1 MIDINISTFV
11 SKYIKNLLPSGG
23 RQKTENKVSI
33 NWILR
38 LKNKSKQNKTK
49 TKKTCSLYYIPA
61 LDSMVPAGSTWPLAT
76 CIYVTF
82 PFRSVTLLE
91 LPVCVVI
98 AAAPHACSRYPWLK
112 WKIRDCSQSKTLFR
126 LRLDLPTSWA
136 HSLSQARS
144 ASGRLFMFS
153 AARRERELEL
163 PEPEM
168 RSEGLW
174 ESLGF
179 VNSTSL
185 RERRESGSKTAREV
199 PC

>member
-1 MIDINISTFV
+1 MH
-11 SKYIKNLLPSGG
+11 
-23 RQKTENKVSI
+23 
-33 NWILR
+33 
-38 LKNKSKQNKTK
+38 
-49 TKKTCSLYYIPA
+49 
-61 LDSMVPAGSTWPLAT
+61 
-76 CIYVTF
+76 YVTF

-91 LPVCVVI
+91 LPVWVVI

-174 ESLGF
+174 ESLGI
-179 VNSTSL
+179 VNIRPACVREENLEARLRARYPASSSL
-185 RERRESGSKTAREV
+185 RSCPLPGADWLLPLPIIPLYLSLFFPSPLSSQRKLLDLRL
-199 PC
+199 C